1 MNAFSPKNMLVPTD
15 LSENAQKAIEYA
27 VSLAKAYG
35 AKLHIYY
42 VITDLQAALGYVPS
56 LPLDKIEA
64 SMREEAENYFEHLRN
79 KTLKDFDNF
88 DMHIEVGD
96 APKKIVEFASNNDID
111 LIVMGAQGK
120 SALERFVFGSTTE
133 KVLRMSK
140 KPILVVKM

>member
-1 MNAFSPKNMLVPTD
+1 MQGFSPKNILIPTD

-27 VSLAKAYG
+27 LSLAKAYG

-64 SMREEAENYFEHLRN
+64 SMRQEAENYFEHIKN
-79 KTLKDFDNF
+79 KILKDFDNF

-96 APKKIVEFASNNDID
+96 APKKIVEFATNNDID